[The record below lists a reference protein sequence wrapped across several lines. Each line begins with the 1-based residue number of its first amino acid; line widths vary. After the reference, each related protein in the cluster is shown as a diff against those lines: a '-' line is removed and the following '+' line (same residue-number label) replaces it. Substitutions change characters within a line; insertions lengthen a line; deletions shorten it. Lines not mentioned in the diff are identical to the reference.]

1 MERVYNKLVRDKIP
15 DIIEEKGEIPIVK
28 ILEKE
33 EYKKELERKLYEE
46 YKEVLDAKSDDRIEE
61 LADMLEVI
69 RALANLENKE
79 LDDILEIAN
88 SKKKKRGAFEKGI
101 FLLKVIEPK

>member
-61 LADMLEVI
+61 LADMLEII

-88 SKKKKRGAFEKGI
+88 SKKEKCGAFEKGI
-101 FLLKVIEPK
+101 FLLKVIESK

>member
-15 DIIEEKGEIPIVK
+15 EIIEEKGEKPIIRV
-28 ILEKE
+28 LEKE

-46 YKEVLDAKSDDRIEE
+46 YKEVLDAKGDDRIEE

-88 SKKKKRGAFEKGI
+88 NKKKKRGAFEKRI
-101 FLLKVIEPK
+101 FLLKVIESK

>member
-69 RALANLENKE
+69 QKLEDGKE

>member
-1 MERVYNKLVRDKIP
+1 
-15 DIIEEKGEIPIVK
+15 
-28 ILEKE
+28 
-33 EYKKELERKLYEE
+33 
-46 YKEVLDAKSDDRIEE
+46 
-61 LADMLEVI
+61 MLEII

-88 SKKKKRGAFEKGI
+88 SKKEKRGAFEKGI

>member
-15 DIIEEKGEIPIVK
+15 DIIKEKGEIPIVK

-61 LADMLEVI
+61 LADMLEII

-88 SKKKKRGAFEKGI
+88 SKKEKRGAFEKGI
-101 FLLKVIEPK
+101 FLLKVIESK